1 MNQLRSSQSGA
12 AFIAI
17 SNWILEHKGVVYGA
31 GYTDSFEVVHKRSV
45 TKKGRD
51 EFRGSKYVQSH
62 PGNLFQQ
69 IKQICLTERKFS
81 FRERHA
87 KLQDFIST

>member
-69 IKQICLTERKFS
+69 IKTDLLKVSSINSIYPLVSDSRT
-81 FRERHA
+81 
-87 KLQDFIST
+87 L